1 MKSCFKKIIAVFAAF
16 AIVASL
22 SLATVFALDYEARPT
37 SWWDSVVMKGIST
50 DTDIPLFDYLLVTAG
65 DVASGAVC
73 AGSSPDKLHHGS
85 VTAEGERGGIDKA
98 GQAFVYCKCKY
109 CGDMFKG
116 YASDLSAAYDDYVET
131 LPAQGYNSSGG
142 LLWSPSHRFSEA
154 GYVRGS
160 NYRVR
165 CEHGEGKSSGV
176 VVDRFTYSFNCSSNF
191 ICLMPISGS
200 RMFSYHGSMVYFEGS
215 APIDG
220 YYSIVGGN
228 PSVSGYYVDS
238 DGVRHPV
245 NENWADSTTSTF
257 YTAGASVSASLRSG
271 SSNISSIPSSS
282 QYQLVAY
289 QGIPPVYR
297 ITPISAIS
305 SDTYNINTRPTSIT
319 GGNYGIVGDNGQ
331 ITKVE
336 DNSTIINET
345 NNTFYNPATG
355 TTVPIVN
362 WSYDYSDRSYKV
374 TLESGDTATITYGD
388 ENITISQI
396 TATEGDTITNNYT
409 IYYLVDGSGSVT
421 PPCDHTW
428 TETNT
433 TPATCTIPGSKLSTC
448 SKCQQTKKDP
458 LPALGHD
465 WQVKQTVTTEYDDTG
480 QLTQQG
486 YTIFECSRCHEQY
499 KSSDGTI
506 PPGGGSGTDPGGED
520 KETIWDKLG
529 KLLGTA
535 VKALLDLLGSAVD
548 VILGGLIDLI
558 TNLVES
564 LKQLVDLFGSVG
576 EAFQVLWT
584 WLPPEITAILVVG
597 VSIFVFVALL
607 KFFMK

>member
-1 MKSCFKKIIAVFAAF
+1 M
-16 AIVASL
+16 
-22 SLATVFALDYEARPT
+22 
-37 SWWDSVVMKGIST
+37 
-50 DTDIPLFDYLLVTAG
+50 
-65 DVASGAVC
+65 
-73 AGSSPDKLHHGS
+73 HGS
-85 VTAEGERGGIDKA
+85 GYIESSRDFPEGNSVFYAQSGKILC
-98 GQAFVYCKCKY
+98 AFNISLGK
-109 CGDMFKG
+109 
-116 YASDLSAAYDDYVET
+116 SDHFSVLSADCN
-131 LPAQGYNSSGG
+131 LPVY
-142 LLWSPSHRFSEA
+142 
-154 GYVRGS
+154 
-160 NYRVR
+160 
-165 CEHGEGKSSGV
+165 KV
-176 VVDRFTYSFNCSSNF
+176 V
-191 ICLMPISGS
+191 P
-200 RMFSYHGSMVYFEGS
+200 
-215 APIDG
+215 
-220 YYSIVGGN
+220 
-228 PSVSGYYVDS
+228 
-238 DGVRHPV
+238 
-245 NENWADSTTSTF
+245 STT
-257 YTAGASVSASLRSG
+257 LSG
-271 SSNISSIPSSS
+271 
-282 QYQLVAY
+282 
-289 QGIPPVYR
+289 
-297 ITPISAIS
+297 
-305 SDTYNINTRPTSIT
+305 DTYNINTRPTSIT

-374 TLESGDTATITYGD
+374 ILESGDTATITYGD

-396 TATEGDTITNNYT
+396 TTTEGDTITNNYT

-433 TPATCTIPGSKLSTC
+433 TPATCTVPGSKLSTC

-458 LPALGHD
+458 IPALGHD

-480 QLTQQG
+480 QLVQQG

-506 PPGGGSGTDPGGED
+506 PPGGGSGTDPGDEE
-520 KETIWDKLG
+520 ETIWDKLG

-564 LKQLVDLFGSVG
+564 LKQLVDLFGTVG

-584 WLPPEITAILVVG
+584 WLPPEITAILVAG